1 MKIPITIVG
10 VGAGFSY
17 EDSGPTHHLLEDI
30 AVMRA
35 FPNITLHSTSDATLA
50 AAVAEQSCNWPV
62 ANYVRLDRQVLP
74 DVHAGQTL
82 DFKAGFAILRSGK
95 QAQLVA
101 TGYMVHKALKVADLL
116 KTDGIDLG
124 VIDLFQLPCDG
135 DALVKQAKA
144 APKLFTLEE
153 HFLPG
158 GMGSAI
164 LEMLADR
171 GAAIP
176 VRRFGLGDPG
186 TYSYVYGGREAI
198 HASYGLA
205 PEAIAAEI
213 RKALK

>member
-1 MKIPITIVG
+1 M
-10 VGAGFSY
+10 
-17 EDSGPTHHLLEDI
+17 
-30 AVMRA
+30 
-35 FPNITLHSTSDATLA
+35 
-50 AAVAEQSCNWPV
+50 
-62 ANYVRLDRQVLP
+62 
-74 DVHAGQTL
+74 
-82 DFKAGFAILRSGK
+82 
-95 QAQLVA
+95 
-101 TGYMVHKALKVADLL
+101 
-116 KTDGIDLG
+116 
-124 VIDLFQLPCDG
+124 
-135 DALVKQAKA
+135 

-198 HASYGLA
+198 HASYGLT